1 MFATLLEYHRD
12 WTWRDIKEWLKNDVT
27 NPSIATGSAVV
38 GAFYSTYSEATTATD
53 TKWNNAFNVQ
63 DDTKRKILWDASP
76 FPKESVLR
84 VNESNGLTFSG
95 NGLKITQA

>member
-27 NPSIATGSAVV
+27 NPSIANGTTVS
-38 GAFYSTYSEATTATD
+38 GAFYSNYSEATTATD
-53 TKWNNAFNVQ
+53 TKWNTPWNVQ

-76 FPKESVLR
+76 FPKDSVLR
-84 VNESNGLTFSG
+84 ISESKGITLSG
-95 NGLKITQA
+95 DGLKINKT